1 MRTGF
6 VRLDISKKQEE
17 LVIESV
23 YVYGVAIPSFD
34 SAVSDVV
41 NSYKLDSGGKPMKIA
56 IENAEGKIYRV
67 LTTLGLGAYM
77 HAVSRLAEVGLDD
90 TLADSM
96 SGKSGYDSWFVA
108 TPQMLAATATDEE
121 IPIDAASD
129 ILGDLEDLRDL
140 PETERQAIV
149 LSRVG
154 QGIFRKKLVG
164 YWKGCAVTGADC
176 IPLLRASHIKPWR
189 ESTNVERLDAFNG
202 LLLSPNID
210 AAFDAGYITFD
221 QNGRILLSE
230 QVHGSPAFQL
240 HINAKMKINAK
251 LIRDEH
257 RAYLEYHRS
266 EVFKG

>member
-1 MRTGF
+1 MRTVF
-6 VRLDISKKQEE
+6 VKLDISKKQEK

-23 YVYGVAIPSFD
+23 YVYGLAIPSFD
-34 SAVSDVV
+34 SSISGVV
-41 NSYKLDSGGKPMKIA
+41 NSYKMDSGGKPMKIA

-67 LTTLGLGAYM
+67 LTTVGLGAYM
-77 HAVSRLAEVGLDD
+77 HAVSRLAEIGLDD

-96 SGKSGYDSWFVA
+96 SGKSGYDSWFVM
-108 TPQMLAATATDEE
+108 TPEMLAVTATVEE
-121 IPIDAASD
+121 IPIDVASD
-129 ILGDLEDLRDL
+129 LLGAFEELDDL
-140 PETERQAIV
+140 PQTERQAIT

-154 QGIFRKKLVG
+154 QGIFRKNLVE

-189 ESTNVERLDAFNG
+189 ESTNVERLDVFNG

-221 QNGRILLSE
+221 EYGKILLAE
-230 QVHGSPAFQL
+230 EMFGSPAFQL

-257 RAYLEYHRS
+257 RAYLEHHRT
-266 EVFKG
+266 EVFLG